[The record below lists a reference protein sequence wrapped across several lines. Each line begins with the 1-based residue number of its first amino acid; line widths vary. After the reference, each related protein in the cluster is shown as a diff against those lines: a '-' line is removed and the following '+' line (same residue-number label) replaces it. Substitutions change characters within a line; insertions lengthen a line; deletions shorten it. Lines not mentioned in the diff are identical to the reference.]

1 MVKKGLTGLLAF
13 LLPLMFMQAHLSDDK
28 DVNDKKRA
36 KMERAVS
43 TLPDSAYEQVCISNL
58 HGTVGFR
65 KR

>member
-43 TLPDSAYEQVCISNL
+43 TLPDSAYEQV
-58 HGTVGFR
+58 
-65 KR
+65 KKED